1 MQAVSAAGWGVD
13 ALVDAVVSGRSL
25 ARPVPWATEAL
36 RSPFAAL
43 ANAGSAEDML
53 LSVVESVAPGEGAGL
68 VVATSS
74 GAISGPFEAWHRDTR
89 ASGHPAE
96 TWAWRQLPTARVA
109 ARLGLAPH
117 RTLSVACASGT
128 AAFEVAR
135 GWLRAG
141 RCERV
146 VVAGVD
152 ALSLYIHAGFAG
164 LGALAKGGSRPFAV
178 DRDGLV
184 LGEGAAAF
192 LLETPASARASG
204 RTPLAA
210 LLGCG
215 LSQDGVHLTAPDR
228 TGAGLGRA
236 ARAALIDAGLEPG
249 DIGVVSAHATATV
262 FNDAMEARA
271 LAALFEGPVPLHAC
285 KPVLGHTLGAAGALE
300 AAVLLAILEGAPAP
314 APLSVTAPD
323 CPMTVAPCRDPRH
336 GLSVS
341 AAFGGVNAAVVFGPA
356 SGELRSEA
364 ALRPVHA
371 AATARV
377 ATDDL
382 PLARVFPGAPPTL
395 GRADAYVRGGI
406 AALAA
411 LRSAAAQPSPAPLSP
426 ETAVVLA
433 SASNCHAAD
442 LRYHAGLLDGGPAQ
456 ASRLHFSYTV
466 PGAPVAEAS
475 ILLGLR
481 GPVLVFCDPGE
492 CADEEARR
500 LVSQGI
506 APSAVALAIEA
517 PGSFAEA
524 VATLY
529 VPS

>member
-13 ALVDAVVSGRSL
+13 ALVDAVGSGRSL
-25 ARPVPWATEAL
+25 ARPVPWATDAL
-36 RSPFAAL
+36 RSPFATL
-43 ANAGSAEDML
+43 ANAGSAEEML
-53 LSVVESVAPGEGAGL
+53 LAVVEAVAPPEGAGL

-74 GAISGPFEAWHRDTR
+74 GAISGGFEAWHREAR
-89 ASGHPAE
+89 ASGAPLD

-109 ARLGLAPH
+109 AKVGLAPH

-146 VVAGVD
+146 IVAGVD
-152 ALSLYIHAGFAG
+152 AQSLYIHAGFAG
-164 LGALAKGGSRPFAV
+164 LGALAKVSCRPFAA
-178 DRDGLV
+178 DRDGLL

-192 LLETPASARASG
+192 LLETPASARAAG
-204 RTPLAA
+204 RAPLAA

-236 ARAALIDAGLEPG
+236 ARAALVDAGLEPG
-249 DIGVVSAHATATV
+249 DIGVVSAHATGTV

-300 AAVLLAILEGAPAP
+300 AAVVLAILNGAAAP
-314 APLSVTAPD
+314 APLEVTDPD

-341 AAFGGVNAAVVFGPA
+341 AAFGGVNAAVVFGPVPTEG
-356 SGELRSEA
+356 SSSPLRS
-364 ALRPVHA
+364 VHA
-371 AATARV
+371 VATTRV

-382 PLARVFPGAPPTL
+382 PLTRVFPGAPPTL
-395 GRADAYVRGGI
+395 GRADNYVRGGI
-406 AALAA
+406 AALRA
-411 LRSAAAQPSPAPLSP
+411 LRDAAPFDA
-426 ETAVVLA
+426 ETAIVQA

-442 LRYHAGLLDGGPAQ
+442 LRYHAGLVDGGPAQ

-492 CADEEARR
+492 CAGEEARR
-500 LVSQGI
+500 IVAEGL
-506 APSAVALAIEA
+506 APMAVALAIEA
-517 PGSFAEA
+517 PGPYAEA
-524 VATLY
+524 VATLF